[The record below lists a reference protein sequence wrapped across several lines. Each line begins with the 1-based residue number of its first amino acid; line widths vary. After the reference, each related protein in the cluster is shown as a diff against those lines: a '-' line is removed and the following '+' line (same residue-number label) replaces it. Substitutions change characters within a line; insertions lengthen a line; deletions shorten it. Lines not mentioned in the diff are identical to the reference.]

1 MPRVR
6 GILMRP
12 KRINKQK
19 EQKMNK
25 TNTYYLNTTK
35 SLRKEQHHNPNG
47 LFTVYYSYATP
58 VAFAV
63 NGEITVSENVWSR
76 TTGKHL
82 TQIDGGDKKSRISHD
97 EFEKLYNKARE
108 VLYV

>member
-1 MPRVR
+1 M
-6 GILMRP
+6 
-12 KRINKQK
+12 
-19 EQKMNK
+19 
-25 TNTYYLNTTK
+25 TTFYLNTTK

-63 NGEITVSENVWSR
+63 NGETTVSENVWSR

-82 TQIDGGDKKSRISHD
+82 TQIDGGDKKSRIPHK
-97 EFEKLYNKARE
+97 EFIEKLLNASPKARE
-108 VLYV
+108 IFNV